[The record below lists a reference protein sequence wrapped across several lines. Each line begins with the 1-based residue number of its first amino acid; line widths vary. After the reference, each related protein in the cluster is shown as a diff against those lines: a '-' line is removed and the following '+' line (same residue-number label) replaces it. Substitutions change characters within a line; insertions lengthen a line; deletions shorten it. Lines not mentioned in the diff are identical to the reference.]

1 MLGSYQKIPPGSMAL
16 EPSICLVSDPQF
28 MVEFLTLTINAAEG
42 IKDPCG
48 IA

>member
-16 EPSICLVSDPQF
+16 EPSICLVLDPQF
-28 MVEFLTLTINAAEG
+28 MAEFLTLTINAAEE
-42 IKDPCG
+42 IKDSCG